1 MAESFQQAN
10 LIRLGK
16 FLLGCMI
23 VVRIFAA
30 IFGGKH
36 GR

>member
-16 FLLGCMI
+16 FLFGCLI
-23 VVRIFAA
+23 VFKIFAA
-30 IFGGKH
+30 IFGGKIK
-36 GR
+36 